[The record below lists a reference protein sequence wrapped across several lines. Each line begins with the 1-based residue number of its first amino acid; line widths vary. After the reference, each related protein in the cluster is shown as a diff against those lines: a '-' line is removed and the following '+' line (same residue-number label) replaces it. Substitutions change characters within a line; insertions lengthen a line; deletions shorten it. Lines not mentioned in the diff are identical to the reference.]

1 MCTRNGK
8 IKVEYEE
15 GEVKL
20 WSAGISDS
28 LSLST
33 AGEGL

>member
-1 MCTRNGK
+1 VHKEWKK

-20 WSAGISDS
+20 WSDVKSDS